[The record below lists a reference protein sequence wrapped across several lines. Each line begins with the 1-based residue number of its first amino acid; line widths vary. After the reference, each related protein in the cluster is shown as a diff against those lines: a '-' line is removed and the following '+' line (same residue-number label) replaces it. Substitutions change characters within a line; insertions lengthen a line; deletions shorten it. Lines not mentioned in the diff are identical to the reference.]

1 MALDHSR
8 LDRENNNLLA
18 CFLFFCFFFSLSEK
32 WETMYKTILQ
42 RNYLFIFLQLLVWA
56 PWYN

>member
-8 LDRENNNLLA
+8 LGLENNNLLA
-18 CFLFFCFFFSLSEK
+18 CFSFSLSEK

-42 RNYLFIFLQLLVWA
+42 RHYLFIFLQLLASALV
-56 PWYN
+56 